1 MQKQKT
7 QREAVFWLIP
17 FLLGLLIFLFPVVQ
31 EQISYRTDADEYAA
45 MAQQLR
51 PPETPNPAAP
61 LPAPTEEPEP
71 EEERPEEVLRT
82 QELTQPSGLTDLPP
96 EETEAPN
103 QKADAATAAPSA
115 EATDTAEAPTPFP
128 ADVQAEEPTEEP
140 APVQIPQIT
149 AMPAATK
156 TPAPAGT
163 PTVSAP
169 AGIDLAACVAENPD
183 FAAWITLTGTKIN
196 YPVVRSDRS
205 AYYLHH
211 LFSGKESKLGCLFSL
226 TSSDYEK
233 PSRNI
238 AIYGHHLSQS
248 DAMFS
253 TLLNYKDSGW
263 YADHPLIRLD
273 TLYGTRT
280 YRIFAVLNIHVSDWD
295 ASTASFASDKAF
307 LRFVNRAK
315 EKSFYETGVQVTA
328 EDHILTLITCDRSY
342 GGASGRLIVMAVQQ
356 E

>member
-1 MQKQKT
+1 
-7 QREAVFWLIP
+7 
-17 FLLGLLIFLFPVVQ
+17 
-31 EQISYRTDADEYAA
+31 
-45 MAQQLR
+45 
-51 PPETPNPAAP
+51 
-61 LPAPTEEPEP
+61 
-71 EEERPEEVLRT
+71 
-82 QELTQPSGLTDLPP
+82 
-96 EETEAPN
+96 
-103 QKADAATAAPSA
+103 
-115 EATDTAEAPTPFP
+115 
-128 ADVQAEEPTEEP
+128 
-140 APVQIPQIT
+140 
-149 AMPAATK
+149 MPAATK

-183 FAAWITLTGTKIN
+183 FAAWITLPGTKIN

-253 TLLNYKDSGW
+253 TLLNYKDSRW